1 MKKLIPMLIAFAL
14 QAQTPLS
21 KEEKA
26 DIEKAQLQL
35 EIIALRSQILKYEQ
49 EKVQAAAQTVFDAA
63 CKRAGIDPKACQYD
77 PKTASVS
84 AAPAK

>member
-1 MKKLIPMLIAFAL
+1 MKKLLPILIAFAL

-21 KEEKA
+21 KEEKS

-35 EIIALRSQILKYEQ
+35 ENIALRSQILKYEQ
-49 EKVQAAAQTVFDAA
+49 EKIQATAQAVFDAA
-63 CKRAGIDPKACQYD
+63 CKRAGIEPKACQYD

-84 AAPAK
+84 AAAAK